1 LGEIKGGKMTAT
13 IESQI
18 QAAEQEWLDSWKLGP
33 TRLRWSM
40 LPLQV
45 GDPTPDLDLID
56 STGKKVRLSRF
67 WSQQPVVLIFWR
79 HFGCSCGIQRARRLQ
94 TEYPDYL
101 EAGAEAIVIG
111 PGEPE
116 RSAAYARQ
124 FDLKCAVLCDPSYTI
139 YRAFDLLEGKPSQVF
154 YGESEELLGG
164 DYEAGVK
171 FSQACHSAGR
181 PAVDSPWQLPGE
193 FVVDRQGVVRLAYRY
208 QYCEDFPN
216 PLMLLA
222 AIREAVQSR

>member
-1 LGEIKGGKMTAT
+1 MSAT
-13 IESQI
+13 VESQI
-18 QAAEQEWLDSWKLGP
+18 REAEQEWLESWKRGP

-40 LPLQV
+40 LPIQV
-45 GDPTPDLDLID
+45 GEPAPDPDLID
-56 STGKKVRLSRF
+56 LAGKKVRLSRY
-67 WSQQPVVLIFWR
+67 WSQKPVLLIFWR
-79 HFGCSCGIQRARRLQ
+79 HFGCSCGIERAHRLLD
-94 TEYPDYL
+94 EYPGFL
-101 EAGAEAIVIG
+101 EAGGDVIVIS

-116 RSAAYARQ
+116 RSEAYAKQ
-124 FDLKCAVLCDPSYTI
+124 YGLPCEIICDPSYTI

-154 YGESEELLGG
+154 YGGPDELLNG

-171 FSQACHSAGR
+171 FSQDCHASGH

-216 PLMLLA
+216 PLVLIA
-222 AIREAVQSR
+222 AIREALQRK

>member
-1 LGEIKGGKMTAT
+1 MTAT
-13 IESQI
+13 LESQI
-18 QAAEQEWLDSWKLGP
+18 QAAEQEWLDGWKLGP

-45 GDPTPDLDLID
+45 GDPAPDLDLID
-56 STGKKVRLSRF
+56 STGTKVRLGRF
-67 WSQQPVVLIFWR
+67 WSQRPTVLIFWR
-79 HFGCSCGIQRARRLQ
+79 HFGCACGIERASRLQ
-94 TEYPDYL
+94 NEYDGYL
-101 EAGAEAIVIG
+101 EAGAEVIIIG
-111 PGEPE
+111 AGEPE
-116 RSAAYARQ
+116 RSAAYASKYS
-124 FDLKCAVLCDPSYTI
+124 LKCAVLCDPSYTI
-139 YRAFDLLEGKPSQVF
+139 YRAFDLLEGQLAQIF
-154 YGESEELLGG
+154 YGESNELLGG

-171 FSQACHSAGR
+171 FSQTCRAAGR

-222 AIREAVQSR
+222 AIREAVQRR